1 MRIITRPTPKV
12 TLPHQSM
19 RAAFFVPSSRSLRY
33 AQTVPNTPI
42 GTLIQNTAR
51 QSTSARRP
59 PATRPMNAPAMPA
72 ITLTPIAKPR
82 WAAGNASVRIA
93 AEFAVSSAPPM
104 PCTTRHAISHSAPL
118 EPVYGHSE
126 SASDAALNTAKPA
139 LYMRTRPK
147 MSPRRPNVTT
157 STAVTTR

>member
-12 TLPHQSM
+12 TLPHQSI
-19 RAAFFVPSSRSLRY
+19 RAVFLVPTSRSLRY
-33 AQTVPNTPI
+33 AHTVPNTPI

-51 QSTSARRP
+51 QSTSASSP
-59 PATRPMNAPAMPA
+59 PTTRPMNAPAMPA

-82 WAAGNASVRIA
+82 CAAGNASVRIA

-104 PCTTRHAISHSAPL
+104 PCTTRHDDQPQRAL
-118 EPVYGHSE
+118 DPVHGHSE
-126 SASDAALNTAKPA
+126 SASDATLNTAKPA
-139 LYMRTRPK
+139 LYMRTRPY